1 MATVEQITSNS
12 SPVGTAIERF
22 VGDDWTLPF
31 EFTDDNGAALDMS
44 AYTFTAFLIYETVTY
59 TSTALTSTNGAVDS
73 SQASSGIITATVYD
87 ALTSTLTADKDSVD
101 TAGVLANT
109 RLALVQ
115 TSGTSIETVA
125 IIPIKVIRR

>member
-1 MATVEQITSNS
+1 MATVEQISSSS
-12 SPVGTAIERF
+12 SPVGRAIERF

-31 EFTDDNGAALDMS
+31 EFTDDDGAATDMS
-44 AYTFTAFLIYETVTY
+44 SYTFTAFLIYETPTY

-73 SQASSGIITATVYD
+73 SQASDGIITATVYD

-101 TAGVLANT
+101 MAGVLPNT
-109 RLALVQ
+109 RLALLK
-115 TSGTSIETVA
+115 TSGSATETVA